1 MMARNIGMGSPRRT
15 AGDMTRTRM
24 MTRYP
29 RLLNKKPIR
38 LVTVEEVPEEIVH
51 EAVSSIYVCVYTTVV
66 IENID
71 MNKETYEDKAV
82 LFQRLVT
89 KRKFIRGWRKYMQI
103 MKTIVRLATKIKYI
117 TFMCHF

>member
-1 MMARNIGMGSPRRT
+1 MQAQVPKRPMMARNIGMGSPRRA

-51 EAVSSIYVCVYTTVV
+51 EAVSPIYVC
-66 IENID
+66 I
-71 MNKETYEDKAV
+71 
-82 LFQRLVT
+82 QRCLL
-89 KRKFIRGWRKYMQI
+89 
-103 MKTIVRLATKIKYI
+103 KTLT
-117 TFMCHF
+117 